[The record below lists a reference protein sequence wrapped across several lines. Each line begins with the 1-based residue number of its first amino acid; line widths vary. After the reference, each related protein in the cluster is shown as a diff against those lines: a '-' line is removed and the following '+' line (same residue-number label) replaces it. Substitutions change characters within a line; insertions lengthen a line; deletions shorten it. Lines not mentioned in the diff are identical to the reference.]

1 MNRWYRQSLPG
12 RGLFVVFLTLVLLSD
27 LSGIG
32 VWWAWGRVLD
42 PVEAWIHT
50 LPFLVIGPVLCVVAS
65 MCVAAARVMRFPTRR
80 SDYFE
85 WLATTPWQSS
95 RRTPFGPWYPV
106 VQDIIPVGAITGLFV
121 LHIGALQHLNA
132 SAEGIPAEL
141 GWTPNMFRLALL
153 LPVVAFWVAWT
164 LCSFLAV
171 CSDWKWS
178 VYVPFLCISLLW
190 HLALRVPVE
199 ASFIAVLLSFAAGT
213 FAVCRR
219 MLTVLKSLPSRHL
232 TANDEAAPTRKSS
245 PVVEFLRPQFAG
257 TSSLQSICSR
267 RATSFQAGLSV
278 FVWLTLFPWE
288 QPVHFFLPLG
298 VLILG
303 WIRVIVYAEKLH
315 SHIGIAA
322 RWATRRFIV
331 SEYDRVWLPTFWM
344 CVASTIGIALTEL
357 GAIPI
362 NVAAGLAVAIPVVI
376 GLWSGPDHE
385 EWWLTTPARYFIRK
399 EPQSRNA
406 AGLRQ
411 NGA

>member
-1 MNRWYRQSLPG
+1 M
-12 RGLFVVFLTLVLLSD
+12 
-27 LSGIG
+27 
-32 VWWAWGRVLD
+32 
-42 PVEAWIHT
+42 
-50 LPFLVIGPVLCVVAS
+50 
-65 MCVAAARVMRFPTRR
+65 
-80 SDYFE
+80 
-85 WLATTPWQSS
+85 
-95 RRTPFGPWYPV
+95 
-106 VQDIIPVGAITGLFV
+106 
-121 LHIGALQHLNA
+121 
-132 SAEGIPAEL
+132 
-141 GWTPNMFRLALL
+141 
-153 LPVVAFWVAWT
+153 
-164 LCSFLAV
+164 
-171 CSDWKWS
+171 
-178 VYVPFLCISLLW
+178 
-190 HLALRVPVE
+190 
-199 ASFIAVLLSFAAGT
+199 
-213 FAVCRR
+213 
-219 MLTVLKSLPSRHL
+219 
-232 TANDEAAPTRKSS
+232 
-245 PVVEFLRPQFAG
+245 
-257 TSSLQSICSR
+257 
-267 RATSFQAGLSV
+267 
-278 FVWLTLFPWE
+278 
-288 QPVHFFLPLG
+288 HFFLPLG

>member
-27 LSGIG
+27 LPGIG

-65 MCVAAARVMRFPTRR
+65 MCVAAARVMRFPARR

-106 VQDIIPVGAITGLFV
+106 VQDIIPVGAVTGLFA

-132 SAEGIPAEL
+132 SADGILAEL

-219 MLTVLKSLPSRHL
+219 MLTVLKSLPSPASHCERRSGADSKVVARGRIPA
-232 TANDEAAPTRKSS
+232 TTTRGDVFSS
-245 PVVEFLRPQFAG
+245 ID
-257 TSSLQSICSR
+257 LQSSGDVV
-267 RATSFQAGLSV
+267 S
-278 FVWLTLFPWE
+278 
-288 QPVHFFLPLG
+288 
-298 VLILG
+298 G
-303 WIRVIVYAEKLH
+303 WTV
-315 SHIGIAA
+315 
-322 RWATRRFIV
+322 
-331 SEYDRVWLPTFWM
+331 
-344 CVASTIGIALTEL
+344 CVRL
-357 GAIPI
+357 
-362 NVAAGLAVAIPVVI
+362 VIPVSVA
-376 GLWSGPDHE
+376 
-385 EWWLTTPARYFIRK
+385 TTSALLSATGRSDP
-399 EPQSRNA
+399 
-406 AGLRQ
+406 GMH
-411 NGA
+411 